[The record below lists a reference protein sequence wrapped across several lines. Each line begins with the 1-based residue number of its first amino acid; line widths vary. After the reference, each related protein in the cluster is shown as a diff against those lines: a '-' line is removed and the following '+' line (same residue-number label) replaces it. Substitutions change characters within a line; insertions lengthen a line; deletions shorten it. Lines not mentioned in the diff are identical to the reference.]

1 MFRKNRG
8 IFLTIGLCVL
18 FLIVFA
24 NKDYF
29 VREHMVNLTTTTTLK
44 AELDKTNANVA
55 KLQKDLKEMND
66 KAEAQAGQAA
76 AAKAQLAAMT

>member
-1 MFRKNRG
+1 MFQKKRG
-8 IFLTIGLCVL
+8 YIFTAGVIILFLVIFL
-18 FLIVFA
+18 

-29 VREHMVNLTTTTTLK
+29 VSEHMVNLTTTTTLK

-55 KLQKDLKEMND
+55 KLEKELKDMND
-66 KAEAQAGQAA
+66 KASAQAGQAA